1 MPATTI
7 TQQINIGRNLVV
19 TDKSFHAQRLISIDA
34 DTAMILNVDNLF
46 SQYRNEMKK
55 YINRY
60 TLSDRDIKKYAFKP
74 ELLCFDIYGTIEL
87 VPFLLRINNMVSV
100 TEFSGDRLSN
110 GLNMFSGGIFDF
122 FNEILIKEKTT
133 ITTAKDNLEKD
144 LST

>member
-55 YINRY
+55 YINR
-60 TLSDRDIKKYAFKP
+60 
-74 ELLCFDIYGTIEL
+74 
-87 VPFLLRINNMVSV
+87 
-100 TEFSGDRLSN
+100 
-110 GLNMFSGGIFDF
+110 
-122 FNEILIKEKTT
+122 
-133 ITTAKDNLEKD
+133 
-144 LST
+144 